1 MDNRPLRF
9 EEFTERTGQTILLSA
24 TPGPWELEHSTNIV
38 EQVIR
43 PTGLVDPEVD
53 IVPTTGQIDDLRS
66 RIDAVVAAGNRV
78 LVTTLTKKMA
88 EDLTDYLAEQGVR
101 VQYLHS
107 DVDTMARIELLRELR
122 LGVFDVLVGI
132 NLLREGL
139 DLPEVALVAILDAD
153 KEGFLRS
160 ASSLIQ
166 TMGRAARNVNGRV
179 VMYADRVTDSMTAAI
194 GETQRRRARQIAYN
208 QAHGIDPQSITKSVT
223 DILERVRGDGFASGG
238 NLAGLTPVA
247 GPRRQKGARGERTSV
262 DPRAVAAEM
271 AHALGPDAD
280 ELSSLIHRLDAEM
293 VKAAEELRF
302 EEAAL
307 IRDEVAELRALLAR
321 DPVDGTPVLTGATAD
336 IDTPAPA

>member
-1 MDNRPLRF
+1 V
-9 EEFTERTGQTILLSA
+9 
-24 TPGPWELEHSTNIV
+24 V

-53 IVPTTGQIDDLRS
+53 IRPTTGQIDDLRE
-66 RIDAVVAAGNRV
+66 RIDATVAAGYRV

-88 EDLTDYLAEQGVR
+88 EDLTDYLTEQGVR

-107 DVDTMARIELLRELR
+107 DVDTMARIEILRELR
-122 LGVFDVLVGI
+122 LGTFDVLVGI

-160 ASSLIQ
+160 SSSLIQ

-179 VMYADRVTDSMTAAI
+179 VMYADRITDSMTTAI

-208 QAHGIDPQSITKSVT
+208 LEHGIDPRTITKSVT
-223 DILERVRGDGFASGG
+223 DILERVRGEGIGSAAITSGPNTRAAANRAQRG
-238 NLAGLTPVA
+238 RAG
-247 GPRRQKGARGERTSV
+247 GV
-262 DPRAVAAEM
+262 DPRAAAAEM
-271 AHALGPDAD
+271 AKALGPDSD
-280 ELSSLIHRLDAEM
+280 ELSSLVHRLDAEM
-293 VKAAEELRF
+293 NKAAEELRF

-307 IRDEVAELRALLAR
+307 LRDEITELRALLVR
-321 DPVDGTPVLTGATAD
+321 DPVDGSAVLSGDTADVEATAD
-336 IDTPAPA
+336 V

>member
-9 EEFTERTGQTILLSA
+9 EEFIERTGQAILLSA
-24 TPGPWELEHSTNIV
+24 TPGPWELEHSANVV

-53 IVPTTGQIDDLRS
+53 IRPTTGQIDDLRE
-66 RIDAVVAAGNRV
+66 RIDATVANGNRV

-107 DVDTMARIELLRELR
+107 DVDTMARVEILRELR
-122 LGVFDVLVGI
+122 LGAFDVLVGI

-139 DLPEVALVAILDAD
+139 DLPEVSLVAILDAD

-160 ASSLIQ
+160 TSSLIQ

-179 VMYADRVTDSMTAAI
+179 VMYADRITDSMTNAI

-208 QAHGIDPQSITKSVT
+208 EAHGIDPVSITKSVT
-223 DILERVRGDGFASGG
+223 DILERVRGEGIGSAAITSGPNSRSAADRAQRG
-238 NLAGLTPVA
+238 RAG
-247 GPRRQKGARGERTSV
+247 GV
-262 DPRAVAAEM
+262 DPRAAAAAM
-271 AHALGPDAD
+271 AQAVGPDAD
-280 ELSSLIHRLDAEM
+280 ELSGLIHRLESEM
-293 VKAAEELRF
+293 NRAAEELRF

-307 IRDEVAELRALLAR
+307 LRDEITELRSLLVR
-321 DPVDGTPVLTGATAD
+321 DPVDGSPVLPGDTAD
-336 IDTPAPA
+336 VDATVSV